1 MSVLPNP
8 LPSSPRTT
16 CGASSRAQLVALAVV
31 TVFVTLMVLVGQPL
45 TVAASIAAWLVTV
58 TVPALGPGPNPTQTD
73 GAERWC

>member
-1 MSVLPNP
+1 M
-8 LPSSPRTT
+8 
-16 CGASSRAQLVALAVV
+16 V